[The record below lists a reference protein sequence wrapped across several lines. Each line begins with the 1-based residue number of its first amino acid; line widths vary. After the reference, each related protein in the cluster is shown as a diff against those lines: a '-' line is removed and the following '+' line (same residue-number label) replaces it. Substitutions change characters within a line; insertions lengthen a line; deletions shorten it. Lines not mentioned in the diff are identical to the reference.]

1 MPRMATE
8 DNSYLHEV
16 DELCLADQRE
26 KMVREGDFHG
36 LWKELI
42 ENDWTMVDQ
51 PECFRMLLTAVEAA
65 ARNDPRQFSADIL
78 AKVIGFTSYLLLRT
92 HFHLH
97 TLLDRHD
104 AGMRTLGNLPVPREV
119 VEALPS
125 LIQLQEHLAMM
136 AETQARTSRMWGLAG
151 KKGRGHSDGEAS
163 TEGKPAGQ
171 ADALLFRGA
180 SCPVNQAAGQ
190 A

>member
-16 DELCLADQRE
+16 DGLCLAERHE
-26 KMVREGDFHG
+26 KMAREGEFQG
-36 LWKELI
+36 LWEYLLDNEWGMI
-42 ENDWTMVDQ
+42 DQ
-51 PECFRMLLTAVEAA
+51 PECFRLLLQAVEVA
-65 ARNDPRQFSADIL
+65 ARNDARKFSADIF
-78 AKVIGFTSYLLLRT
+78 AKVLAFTSYLLLRT
-92 HFHLH
+92 HFQLSS
-97 TLLDRHD
+97 LLDRHD